1 MNPIR
6 YAVPTWIERSRT
18 PSKTGRR
25 IKRWGIAAGVLLVPL
40 AAAFPAYLLGT
51 GGGTLKRAYQHVTY
65 EVLVHRASPGRAS
78 EVKVVSDLMT
88 FLHWRMNVTA
98 DTPSRDRPFL
108 DVAVDGTAYCNQ
120 IAVGLAHLLAKKGIQ
135 GRLAML
141 RNKQGVSPH
150 SVTEVFLDGRWVLV
164 DPLNGIFPGADRGGV
179 TLRELGADFS
189 PIENLPVV
197 GGKHRLSAVASD
209 GSRRDDFVE
218 WYRSFIVSPIGPD
231 RPGISFVRGQRPK
244 QRRVIRLTAL
254 YYQVF
259 GRAFSSYVQDIYF
272 VRNRSWFPERNLPRK
287 NLAAARKY
295 ALHARWHKA
304 LPLYREVLASA
315 AGPAREDAL
324 FFSGMALL
332 EAERPRPALKALN
345 TLAGEFPGGGG
356 RWKGIVHFYRGE
368 ALRALG
374 LLGKAE
380 EAYRMAPRNLL
391 TPARRRLTSLSVAA
405 KPR

>member
-1 MNPIR
+1 
-6 YAVPTWIERSRT
+6 
-18 PSKTGRR
+18 
-25 IKRWGIAAGVLLVPL
+25 
-40 AAAFPAYLLGT
+40 
-51 GGGTLKRAYQHVTY
+51 
-65 EVLVHRASPGRAS
+65 S
-78 EVKVVSDLMT
+78 EVKTVSDLT
-88 FLHWRMNVTA
+88 AFLHWRMNVTA
-98 DTPSRDRPFL
+98 DTSPRDRPFL

-150 SVTEVFLDGRWVLV
+150 SVTEVLLDGRWVLV

-189 PIENLPVV
+189 TIENLPVV
-197 GGKHRLSAVASD
+197 GGEHRLSAVASD
-209 GSRRDDFVE
+209 GNRRDDFVE
-218 WYRSFIVSPIGPD
+218 WYRSFVVSPIGPD
-231 RPGISFVRGQRPK
+231 RPGISFVRGQRRK
-244 QRRVIRLTAL
+244 HRRVIRLTRL

-259 GRAFSSYVQDIYF
+259 GRAFSSFVQDIRF
-272 VRNRSWFPERNLPRK
+272 VWNRSWLPGRNLPRK
-287 NLAAARKY
+287 KLARARHY

-315 AGPAREDAL
+315 AGPVREDAL

-332 EAERPRPALKALN
+332 EAEQPRPALNTLN
-345 TLAGEFPGGGG
+345 TLVSEFPEG
-356 RWKGIVHFYRGE
+356 RWKETVHFYRGE

-380 EAYRMAPRNLL
+380 EAYRLTPRNLL
-391 TPARRRLTSLSVAA
+391 TPARRRLTSLNVAA

>member
-1 MNPIR
+1 M
-6 YAVPTWIERSRT
+6 
-18 PSKTGRR
+18 
-25 IKRWGIAAGVLLVPL
+25 KRGGIALGLLLALGV
-40 AAAFPAYLLGT
+40 AAFPAYLLVT

-65 EVLVHRASPGRAS
+65 EVLAHRASPGRAS

-98 DTPSRDRPFL
+98 DTPAQDRPFL
-108 DVAVDGTAYCNQ
+108 DVAEDGTAYCNQ
-120 IAVGLAHLLAKKGIQ
+120 IAVGLAHLLSKKGIQ

-150 SVTEVFLDGRWVLV
+150 SVTEVLLDGRWVLV

-179 TLRELGADFS
+179 TLGELGADFS
-189 PIENLPVV
+189 AIENLPVV

-218 WYRSFIVSPIGPD
+218 WYRSFIVSPVVPD
-231 RPGISFVRGQRPK
+231 RPGISFIWGQRPK

-287 NLAAARKY
+287 KLARARQY

-304 LPLYREVLASA
+304 LPIFREVFASA
-315 AGPAREDAL
+315 EGPARENAL

-332 EAERPRPALKALN
+332 EAEQPRSALN
-345 TLAGEFPGGGG
+345 TLNTLVSGFPEG

-374 LLGKAE
+374 LLGEAE
-380 EAYRMAPRNLL
+380 EAYRLAPRNLL
-391 TPARRRLTSLSVAA
+391 TPARRRLTSLSIAA